1 MAQRGISANQRDWLA
16 SQLDDWRAA
25 EIIAPDQAARIL
37 GLYETPAQLAQRG
50 RSLLLTTLMGVAALL
65 VAMAVLLLIGYNWQ
79 AMPAAVKLLII
90 FSVLV
95 ATHAA
100 GFVLRYRG
108 QSRQLSDIAFFLGC
122 LFFGAAIFLVAQIF
136 HLSGHYPDTVWWW
149 ALGVLPFAL
158 CLESVL
164 LHALLAAL
172 LALWCG
178 MEVLGFADLGGWFWF
193 RWGFIPNGAYSLP
206 LLILPGLLWAY
217 RRSSLATVWLYVLV
231 LTWWAVIQPTAWRM
245 FELSPFFIGAV
256 AGVMLLVADSH
267 PRGSRL
273 AAPYRELGVLLMA
286 GTLLVLSFYEANE
299 EIFNRPT
306 YAYDHG
312 VRSPPFLGPAGA
324 WALLAATAILA
335 LGVWYVAA
343 KLQTD
348 GATPQT
354 STPERMLSTA
364 RRQWLA
370 LGLIALMLGM
380 IAWWIVD
387 AGPLVPTILANVAM
401 IVLGFWLI
409 GTGLREESGRTFA
422 AGVVYLLLWAVM
434 RYIDLFGDFGGM
446 LGAAGMFL
454 VCGLA
459 LFAVAWYWRQRKEV
473 QHV

>member
-1 MAQRGISANQRDWLA
+1 MAQRGISAHQRNWLA

-37 GLYETPAQLAQRG
+37 DLYETPAQLAQRG
-50 RSLLLTTLMGVAALL
+50 RSVLLTTLMGVAALL
-65 VAMAVLLLIGYNWQ
+65 VAMAVLLLVGYNWQ

-90 FSVLV
+90 FTVLV
-95 ATHAA
+95 ATHGA
-100 GFVLRYRG
+100 GFVLRFRHHAQ
-108 QSRQLSDIAFFLGC
+108 QSSDVAFFLGC

-178 MEVLGFADLGGWFWF
+178 MEVLGFADLGGWFWG

-206 LLILPGLLWAY
+206 ILILPGLLWAY
-217 RRSSLATVWLYVLV
+217 RRSSLSTVWFYVLV
-231 LTWWAVIQPTAWRM
+231 LAWWVVIQPTAWRLY
-245 FELSPFFIGAV
+245 ELSPFFVGAV
-256 AGVMLLVADSH
+256 AGVMLLIAESH

-273 AAPYRELGVLLMA
+273 AAPYRELGVLMMA
-286 GTLLVLSFYEANE
+286 GTLLVLSFYEATR
-299 EIFNRPT
+299 EIFDSRSYN
-306 YAYDHG
+306 HQFNS
-312 VRSPPFLGPAGA
+312 RSPPFLGPGGA
-324 WALLAATAILA
+324 AALLAASAIVA
-335 LGVWYVAA
+335 LGVWYFAA
-343 KLQTD
+343 KVQPD
-348 GATPQT
+348 EATPQR
-354 STPERMLSTA
+354 STFERMLHTA

-370 LGLIALMLGM
+370 LGLITLMLGM

-387 AGPLVPTILANVAM
+387 ASPLVPTILANVAM

-409 GTGLREESGRTFA
+409 GTGLHEDSGRTFA
-422 AGVVYLLLWAVM
+422 AGVVYLLVWAVM
-434 RYIDLFGDFGGM
+434 RYIDMFGDFGGM
-446 LGAAGMFL
+446 LGASGMFL

-459 LFAVAWYWRQRKEV
+459 LFAVAWYWRQRRES